1 MSTIEKAVEKLERDS
16 TSSAPASEKASV
28 AKDSPAPRDAVEQ
41 QVASALEQE
50 QAKLPGSAIES
61 AHVADVVRSDTVSVD
76 ESPRTTESNPIMIQ
90 VPVAELAERGMLT
103 PLTPRSNLAEEFRA
117 IKRPLLRNI
126 SGVSGADIEH
136 PNLIMVTS
144 ALQGDGKTFTAI
156 NLAMSIA
163 MEQDSTVLFV
173 DADVAKASAGT
184 TLGVSTNHSGLID
197 VLENKGVTLSD
208 VILPTDIPNLRIM
221 PAGVLHE
228 RSTEIL
234 AGQRMRDLMLE
245 MSSRY
250 TDRVIIFDSP
260 PLLLTSEAS
269 VLASFMGQIVFVAS
283 TDETPSEAVTEALE
297 RINGDKVIG
306 MVLNK
311 AHSRRSKFMGLSY
324 GYGYGYGAGYGY
336 GDGDRGVAQG
346 KVD

>member
-16 TSSAPASEKASV
+16 LSPSSASEQADVVKGTSSAHP
-28 AKDSPAPRDAVEQ
+28 AVEKM
-41 QVASALEQE
+41 AGALNPAQP
-50 QAKLPGSAIES
+50 KSPGSTIES
-61 AHVADVVRSDTVSVD
+61 AQIESAARPSAVKRE
-76 ESPRTTESNPIMIQ
+76 ESPLTSENDRVTIHVPI
-90 VPVAELAERGMLT
+90 ADLSERGMLT
-103 PLTPRSNLAEEFRA
+103 PLTPRSNLAEEYRA

-126 SGVSGADIEH
+126 NGSSGTNIEH

-163 MEQDSTVLFV
+163 MEQDSTVLFI

-184 TLGVSTNHSGLID
+184 TMGVPMNHSGLID
-197 VLENKGVTLSD
+197 VLENKGTTLND
-208 VILPTDIPNLRIM
+208 VILPTNIPNLRIM

-245 MSSRY
+245 MSGRY
-250 TDRVIIFDSP
+250 TDRVIVFDSP

-283 TDETPSEAVTEALE
+283 TDETPSEAVTEAIE
-297 RINGDKVIG
+297 HINEDKVIG
-306 MVLNK
+306 LVLNK
-311 AHSRRSKFMGLSY
+311 AHPRRSKLMGLSY
-324 GYGYGYGAGYGY
+324 GYGYGYGSGYGY
-336 GDGDRGVAQG
+336 GEGARDATSGEAD
-346 KVD
+346 